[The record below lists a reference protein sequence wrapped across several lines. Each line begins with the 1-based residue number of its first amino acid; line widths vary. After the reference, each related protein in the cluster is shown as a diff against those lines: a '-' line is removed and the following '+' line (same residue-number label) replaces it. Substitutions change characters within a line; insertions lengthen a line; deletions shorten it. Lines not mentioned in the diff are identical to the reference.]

1 MVRPCLTTLVVLVV
15 SFPLAAQFEDFDRTV
30 ARVEELSRDHRYQE
44 VIDLLGPIEGRSE
57 NLETRYIIA
66 AELGRAHFHLGRYVE
81 AHPRLRLA
89 VSIHPERIETA
100 LYLQATSFLLG
111 DRVQALLILRE
122 VLRSGAPDLYLAVT
136 LPGERGFLSDPEV
149 WQLLEDHSKAIRLD
163 LAAGRIGEIALGSER
178 SVVMRALGAPS
189 GVASGPQL
197 IARAGP
203 HPIWSYA
210 FSDDDILEEVAF
222 YNENLAKY
230 TPYRLQIGSLGWRAT
245 PADAAAAL
253 GPPTE
258 IGAPADES
266 FTMTWM
272 FDEYSVSMVFGLPR
286 PPRPP
291 ILPDQAAMLLLVRLS
306 STLVT
311 PDQDSGSMN
320 Q

>member
-1 MVRPCLTTLVVLVV
+1 MVRRCLATCAVLVV
-15 SFPLAAQFEDFDRTV
+15 SIPLAAQFEDFDQTV
-30 ARVEELSRDHRYQE
+30 ARAEELSRDHHYQE

-57 NLETRYIIA
+57 NRETQYIIA

-89 VSIHPERIETA
+89 VSLHPERIETA

-122 VLRSGAPDLYLAVT
+122 VLRSGARDLYLAVT

-149 WQLLEDHSKAIRLD
+149 WQLLEEHSEAIRID
-163 LAAGRIGEIALGSER
+163 AAAGRIGEVALGSKR
-178 SVVMRALGAPS
+178 PLVMRALGAPS
-189 GVASGPQL
+189 EVTSGPQL

-210 FSDDDILEEVAF
+210 FSDDDILDEVEL

-230 TPYRLQIGSLGWRAT
+230 TPYRLQIGSLGWRTT
-245 PADAAAAL
+245 PAEAAAAL

-258 IGAPADES
+258 IATPADES

-272 FDEYSVSMVFGLPR
+272 FDEYSLSMVFGFPR

-291 ILPDQAAMLLLVRLS
+291 VLPDQAAMLLLVRLS
-306 STLVT
+306 ST
-311 PDQDSGSMN
+311 PDTQEQDSGSMN